1 MSDPQSY
8 GVVADVQQFPS
19 AVVPNANSAT
29 ENKWSKNGFGEPCP
43 RGGGKFTRD
52 ETELVRAAVEEY
64 CALKN
69 ISTARLCS
77 ECDHKAE
84 LKGAWMEI
92 AKRLPHRTVQSVYRH
107 GLRQLHPFK
116 RGPWSE
122 TECHTLV
129 ELVQRMGKKWSA
141 IQAKL
146 HRSADSCRDK
156 YREMSTDYVKGRWKE
171 GETEILKRLIREHL
185 RADPNADIKEL
196 GRMVENEGIVIP
208 WSSISKR
215 MGKRSRLSCFK
226 KWQKM
231 TGIFS
236 PSDQHKQLQSP
247 STIPAPA
254 SVQMQ
259 QPQHQQV
266 QTQLAPVAVPPQEQH
281 DPKPAVVLASHETAT
296 VVAAAS
302 AATTAA
308 TGVPTQHAVQQQQ
321 QHVAV
326 STMDATTAA
335 HHAPTAGAAAAAAA
349 AAKHVANPV
358 LDMLATAPTEP
369 VTTSTATSAAD
380 TSDSAAETAVAAAVS
395 AIAGGGCGASHET
408 IREYDLYLLQNLQT
422 SGATSS
428 ADVDWASLPRHV
440 LGDPQERF
448 NMLLDEFE
456 DLGESES
463 FAHLS
468 LSEIAKHM
476 FERKQEEGDAKTAA
490 ETVEAIDLPAV
501 PGIRTSTTS
510 ADPTSSATTKE
521 TTIEV

>member
-8 GVVADVQQFPS
+8 AVPDVQQFPS
-19 AVVPNANSAT
+19 AVAPNANAAT

-122 TECHTLV
+122 SECHTLI
-129 ELVQRMGKKWSA
+129 ELVQRHGKKWSA

-146 HRSADSCRDK
+146 NRSADSCRDK
-156 YREMSTDYVKGRWKE
+156 YREMSSDYVKGRWKE

-236 PSDQHKQLQSP
+236 PSDQHKQLSP
-247 STIPAPA
+247 VTTIPAP
-254 SVQMQ
+254 VQ
-259 QPQHQQV
+259 
-266 QTQLAPVAVPPQEQH
+266 
-281 DPKPAVVLASHETAT
+281 
-296 VVAAAS
+296 
-302 AATTAA
+302 
-308 TGVPTQHAVQQQQ
+308 VQQQQ
-321 QHVAV
+321 QAPVQAQASAPPPVAV
-326 STMDATTAA
+326 SNPEQQDQKPTGVLAPHEAESAAATATAALALGADPNHAQAQQVPVSAMDAASAA
-335 HHAPTAGAAAAAAA
+335 HNAPTAGAAAAAAAA

-358 LDMLATAPTEP
+358 LDMLATAPTQPE
-369 VTTSTATSAAD
+369 TTTAASGTEMSGNPTENA
-380 TSDSAAETAVAAAVS
+380 
-395 AIAGGGCGASHET
+395 AGGSASMET

-456 DLGESES
+456 DLDEDPS

-501 PGIRTSTTS
+501 PGICTTS
-510 ADPTSSATTKE
+510 STAEPTASSISTKKE
-521 TTIEV
+521 FAV